1 MVGRRRER
9 LINLIQF
16 SGLFLIALLISACGT
31 HTFHQVRPND
41 TLYSISWNYNQ
52 DYKQVAKWNGLA
64 APYVVKPGQ
73 WIRVAPPTR
82 DAWGRL
88 HPPLPEPR
96 PAKTVQVKAPATEVA
111 AKRPPPPP
119 AKTVVASQPT
129 PASPVLSRSTAMP
142 EWIWPS
148 KGKVI
153 QAYNAKRPRRQG
165 IDIAASLGEKV
176 LATSGGKVVYS
187 GNGLRGYGNLIIIKH
202 NAKYLSAYAHNQRRV
217 VKEGDMVKKGQ
228 VIAYAGQTES
238 DRVKLHFQ
246 IRIDGKPVDP
256 IRYLPK

>member
-1 MVGRRRER
+1 MAVRRRER
-9 LINLIQF
+9 LFKLIQF
-16 SGLFLIALLISACGT
+16 SGLFLVALLISACGT

-73 WIRVAPPTR
+73 WIRVVPPTR
-82 DAWGRL
+82 DAWGNL
-88 HPPLPEPR
+88 HPPLPKPR
-96 PAKTVQVKAPATEVA
+96 PTKTYQPKPTPKTVVKSKPIPEPAKTA
-111 AKRPPPPP
+111 
-119 AKTVVASQPT
+119 VASHPKQT
-129 PASPVLSRSTAMP
+129 SPVVSRSTNMP
-142 EWIWPS
+142 DWIWPS

-153 QAYNAKRPRRQG
+153 QTYNAKQPRRQG
-165 IDIAASLGEKV
+165 IDISATLGEQV

-256 IRYLPK
+256 LRYLPK